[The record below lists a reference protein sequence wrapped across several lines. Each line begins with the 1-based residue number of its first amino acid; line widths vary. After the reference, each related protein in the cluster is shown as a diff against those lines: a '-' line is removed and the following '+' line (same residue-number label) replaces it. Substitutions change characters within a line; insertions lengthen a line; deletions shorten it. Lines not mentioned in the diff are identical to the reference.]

1 MPSKLIQSGG
11 YLFPHPCSSQ
21 SQISSTGSTPTEP
34 TSLLRMFTLLFC
46 DLDAD
51 HQHWRLARR
60 VRADAGSPAIF
71 IQQGAQVCSCATR
84 KALQF
89 CSWYV
94 HCPFPVPRL
103 TKAGE
108 HFRCSWHLPPLLVD
122 QATKEPVV
130 RTHVHVPIPGEPA
143 YGGQGGSGWTTPL
156 LRPED
161 GGRTQSETRHVFSQ
175 QFTQIRTWLTTS
187 SSLRSNSSKKI
198 PPLSLPSASK
208 KKSNENVG
216 VNRAIPGP
224 GDEVEAD
231 PEAGV
236 LDSEKVTV
244 VFLVSLIRRP
254 RFDAG

>member
-1 MPSKLIQSGG
+1 MDHDITQTRGRRSDAERDKACL
-11 YLFPHPCSSQ
+11 SQ
-21 SQISSTGSTPTEP
+21 
-34 TSLLRMFTLLFC
+34 RFT
-46 DLDAD
+46 
-51 HQHWRLARR
+51 H
-60 VRADAGSPAIF
+60 
-71 IQQGAQVCSCATR
+71 T
-84 KALQF
+84 
-89 CSWYV
+89 
-94 HCPFPVPRL
+94 
-103 TKAGE
+103 
-108 HFRCSWHLPPLLVD
+108 
-122 QATKEPVV
+122 
-130 RTHVHVPIPGEPA
+130 
-143 YGGQGGSGWTTPL
+143 
-156 LRPED
+156 
-161 GGRTQSETRHVFSQ
+161 
-175 QFTQIRTWLTTS
+175 RTWLTTS